1 MGDSRKLSRKGT
13 PFIIREREGVK
24 LLIDG
29 DWEEEALMQ
38 ILFTRAERLSEN
50 PVCELIPTCEGSLVF
65 RLKGRKGDLYLKHF
79 RTFGWAERAK
89 AVVRGT
95 RAERSW
101 RGGDL
106 LHRLGFRTP
115 PLVAL
120 GRSSTFFSP
129 PVDFL
134 LTEAVRGPRLK
145 QMVKDGFEDHLA
157 AMGWRK
163 GPFLKML
170 VLTIAELHRKGIYH
184 GDLNP
189 TNILVDL
196 KGDLSPSTF
205 CFLDNARCRSM
216 KKVPYQLRLRDLSGL
231 NHLRLDSISVRD
243 RLRFFSLYREQLGTQ
258 DGIEMVQQI
267 RDRSIRP
274 RRGHGKGS

>member
-1 MGDSRKLSRKGT
+1 MRDLRKLSPTAT
-13 PFIIREREGVK
+13 PFVVRKREGLE
-24 LLIDG
+24 LLIG
-29 DWEEEALMQ
+29 EDWVEEALVQ
-38 ILFTRAERLSEN
+38 ILCTRPERLSHN
-50 PVCELIPTCEGSLVF
+50 PACELIPTCEGSLVF

-101 RGGDL
+101 RGGSL
-106 LHRLGFRTP
+106 LHGLGFHTP

-120 GRSSTFFSP
+120 GRSSAFFSP

-145 QMVKDGFEDHLA
+145 QMVMDGLEDHLA
-157 AMGWRK
+157 AIGWRK
-163 GPFLKML
+163 RSFVKML
-170 VLTIAELHRKGIYH
+170 AVTIAELHRRGVYH

-196 KGDLSPSTF
+196 EGSLSSSTF
-205 CFLDNARCRSM
+205 CFLDNGRCRLM
-216 KKVPYQLRLRDLSGL
+216 KKVPDRLRLRDLSGL
-231 NHLRLDSISVRD
+231 NHPRLDSISARD
-243 RLRFFSLYREQLGTQ
+243 RLRFFSLYRRHLGTR
-258 DGIEMVQQI
+258 DGMEMVQQI
-267 RDRSIRP
+267 RDRSLRP
-274 RRGHGKGS
+274 RKRNGKGS

>member
-1 MGDSRKLSRKGT
+1 MRDLRKLSRKRT
-13 PFIIREREGVK
+13 PFTIRQREGVK
-24 LLIDG
+24 VLIAE

-38 ILFTRAERLSEN
+38 ILFTRPEKLSEN
-50 PVCELIPTCEGSLVF
+50 PVCVLIPTCEGTLVF
-65 RLKGRKGDLYLKHF
+65 RLKGRKGELYLKHF
-79 RTFGWAERAK
+79 RIFGWAERAK
-89 AVVRGT
+89 AVLRGT

-106 LHRLGFRTP
+106 LHGLGFHTP
-115 PLVAL
+115 RLVAL

-134 LTEAVRGPRLK
+134 LTESVRGPRLK

-170 VLTIAELHRKGIYH
+170 AVTIAELHRRGIYH

-196 KGDLSPSTF
+196 EGSLSPSTF
-205 CFLDNARCRSM
+205 CFLDNARCRLM

-231 NHLRLDSISVRD
+231 NHPRLDSISARD
-243 RLRFFSLYREQLGTQ
+243 RLRFFSLYQRHLGTQ

-267 RDRSIRP
+267 RNRSMRP
-274 RRGHGKGS
+274 RKQNGKVS

>member
-1 MGDSRKLSRKGT
+1 MRDLRKLSRRGT
-13 PFIIREREGVK
+13 HLIIRERKGVE
-24 LLIDG
+24 LLIG
-29 DWEEEALMQ
+29 KDWEEEALVQ
-38 ILFTRAERLSEN
+38 ILFTRPERLSDN

-65 RLKGRKGDLYLKHF
+65 RLKGRKGELYLKHF

-145 QMVKDGFEDHLA
+145 QMVKDGFEGHLA

-170 VLTIAELHRKGIYH
+170 AVTIAELHRRGIYH

-205 CFLDNARCRSM
+205 CFLDNARCRLM

-231 NHLRLDSISVRD
+231 NHPRLDSISARD
-243 RLRFFSLYREQLGTQ
+243 RLRFFSLYRRHLGTQ

-267 RDRSIRP
+267 RNRSLRP
-274 RRGHGKGS
+274 RKRNGKVS

>member
-1 MGDSRKLSRKGT
+1 MRDLRKLSRKNT
-13 PFIIREREGVK
+13 PFIIREREGVE
-24 LLIDG
+24 LLIDE
-29 DWEEEALMQ
+29 DWEEEALTQ
-38 ILFTRAERLSEN
+38 ILFTKADRLSEN
-50 PVCELIPTCEGSLVF
+50 PVCELIPTCKGTLVF
-65 RLKGRKGDLYLKHF
+65 RLKGRKGELYLKHF

-89 AVVRGT
+89 AVLRGT

-106 LHRLGFRTP
+106 LHGLGFHTP

-129 PVDFL
+129 RVDFL
-134 LTEAVRGPRLK
+134 LTEAARGPRLK

-157 AMGWRK
+157 ARGWRK
-163 GPFLKML
+163 GPFVKML
-170 VLTIAELHRKGIYH
+170 AVTIAELHRRGIYH

-196 KGDLSPSTF
+196 ERDLSPSTF
-205 CFLDNARCRSM
+205 CFLDNARCRLM

-231 NHLRLDSISVRD
+231 NHPRLDSISVRD
-243 RLRFFSLYREQLGTQ
+243 RLRFFSLYRRHLGTQ

-267 RDRSIRP
+267 RNRSMRP
-274 RRGHGKGS
+274 RKQHGKGS